1 VATRLVT
8 AGVVFVLGG
17 SIVQL
22 FDSGSVD
29 LAIDFIKVFAFN
41 VAGFSIDRV
50 MRGGLRGAGD
60 IQ

>member
-1 VATRLVT
+1 VATQLVI
-8 AGVVFVLGG
+8 AGVVFVLAGP
-17 SIVQL
+17 IVLL
-22 FDSGSVD
+22 FDPGSVG
-29 LAIDFIKVFAFN
+29 LAIDFIRVFAFN